1 MRLDQDAAREMP
13 GRRPGDEVAG
23 MTAFVRPDGKEKVTG
38 AGRYTADLTL
48 TGQAHAAFRYADH
61 PHARILDIDTAAA
74 RAVPGVFAV
83 ITHLDVPE
91 NRYGGTVQDR
101 LLFAKD
107 TVRWEGE
114 VIAAV
119 AARTPAIA
127 RQAAAAIE
135 VTYDVLDPLPD
146 YVANAQAGAPLVH
159 PQWSSYSADDAVD
172 RDGNVVGRSTLV
184 KGDADAA
191 MASADVVVKGRYVAD
206 ASQGAPIEPRALIA
220 EWTGDRVTVW
230 TSTQVP
236 FAARDGIAHTLGIPQ
251 SQVRVIVPLLGGGFG
266 SKCDFHFEAHVAAL
280 ARAARRPVKLVF
292 SRREEF
298 LAPDHRREGMVIEL
312 ETGASREGTI
322 VARRATLWLDKGAY
336 TGEGG
341 FFAQM
346 AAMHACGPYELGT
359 VKVEALLTYS
369 TNQPSSSIRAP
380 TAPQVC
386 WALEQHMDALAD
398 ALGMDPA
405 ELRRRTLVE
414 DGSQGPTGQVF
425 EAIRR

>member
-1 MRLDQDAAREMP
+1 MP
-13 GRRPGDEVAG
+13 GSSASTPRPPA
-23 MTAFVRPDGKEKVTG
+23 P
-38 AGRYTADLTL
+38 
-48 TGQAHAAFRYADH
+48 
-61 PHARILDIDTAAA
+61 
-74 RAVPGVFAV
+74 PGVFAV

-107 TVRWEGE
+107 TVRWEGD

-146 YVANAQAGAPLVH
+146 FVANARPGAPLVH
-159 PQWSSYSADDAVD
+159 PQWSSYTADDAVA

-191 MASADVVVKGRYVAD
+191 MAAADVVVKGRYVAD

-236 FAARDGIAHTLGIPQ
+236 FAARAGIAHTLGIPQ

-341 FFAQM
+341 FFAADGRDARLRPLRAREGQGRG
-346 AAMHACGPYELGT
+346 AADLLDQPAVELDPGTNGPAGLLGPGAAHGRPRRRARPGPGRAAPAHPGRGRLAGPDRAGVRGDPDEGDARGGPGDDRLRRQLVT
-359 VKVEALLTYS
+359 CRTTRRSGSPAAGGHPPRRRPVPT
-369 TNQPSSSIRAP
+369 SSSTA
-380 TAPQVC
+380 TAP
-386 WALEQHMDALAD
+386 A
-398 ALGMDPA
+398 P
-405 ELRRRTLVE
+405 
-414 DGSQGPTGQVF
+414 S
-425 EAIRR
+425 